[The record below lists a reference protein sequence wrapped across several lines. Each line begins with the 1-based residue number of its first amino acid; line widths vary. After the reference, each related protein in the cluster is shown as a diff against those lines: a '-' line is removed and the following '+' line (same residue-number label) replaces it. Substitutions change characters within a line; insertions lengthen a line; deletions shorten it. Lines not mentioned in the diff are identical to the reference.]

1 MTALI
6 TWYRQPMDQLT
17 GHFINNVYDFEVA
30 PRGAVVRA
38 EVRDLRRC
46 PVAAGR

>member
-17 GHFINNVYDFEVA
+17 GHFINNLYDFEVA
-30 PRGAVVRA
+30 PRMGCAA
-38 EVRDLRRC
+38 RRSE
-46 PVAAGR
+46 ALLFEWR